1 MIVSSK
7 ILSAARS
14 LLVAT
19 IGPALLAGISGCAGQ
34 IVAVKEPDPCKLQ
47 VVTVRVISS
56 TDINRAE
63 SGEARPV
70 ELRLY
75 QLASDARID
84 NASFDDVW
92 RKDKDILQD
101 DLVKVSEVPV
111 YPGRTS
117 EVVFER
123 DDKAQTVA
131 AVALFRNP
139 RGRSWYATFDLPP
152 APSEGK
158 CALDCKGDDC
168 PAANLRPKLFVY
180 LDESRV
186 EDGAEHAEDPTT
198 AKVVQHRIGKM
209 GGGAPS
215 APAVPGAKD
224 VPSTPSA
231 PSAPGAPKL

>member
-1 MIVSSK
+1 VKKTVTSS
-7 ILSAARS
+7 RG
-14 LLVAT
+14 LLALV
-19 IGPALLAGISGCAGQ
+19 PALLAVVCGCSRQ

-56 TDINRAE
+56 TDINRAD

-75 QLASDARID
+75 QLASDAAIE
-84 NASFDDVW
+84 NASFDDMW
-92 RKDKDILQD
+92 QKDKDVLQE
-101 DLVKVSEVPV
+101 DLVKVQEIPV

-117 EVVFER
+117 EIVFER
-123 DDKAQTVA
+123 DEKAQTVA

-139 RGRSWYATFDLPP
+139 RGRSWYTTFDLPP

-168 PAANLRPKLFVY
+168 PAPNLRPKLYVW

-186 EDGAEHAEDPTT
+186 EDGAEHAEDPITS
-198 AKVVQHRIGKM
+198 KVVQHRLGKM
-209 GGGAPS
+209 GGAPG
-215 APAVPGAKD
+215 VPSPPS
-224 VPSTPSA
+224 VPQPPSTPGTPA
-231 PSAPGAPKL
+231 PPSPPSVGVP